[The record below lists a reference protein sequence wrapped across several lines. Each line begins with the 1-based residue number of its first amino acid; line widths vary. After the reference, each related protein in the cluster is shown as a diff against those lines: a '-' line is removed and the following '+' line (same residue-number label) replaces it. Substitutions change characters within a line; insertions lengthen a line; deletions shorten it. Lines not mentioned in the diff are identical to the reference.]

1 MNLHLLRIF
10 ASLAKAGTFSEA
22 ARSLYISQPAVSKGI
37 QQLERELGVQLLDRT
52 SRRVA
57 LTEAG
62 QLLYEY
68 AGRIFATEKAA
79 ESGLAELQG
88 LERGQL
94 LIGASQTIGTY
105 LLPPALGTF
114 HQRYPKLRLH
124 LEITNTQQV
133 IESLRQTP
141 LGLAYVE
148 GPISGD
154 DLDVTVW
161 RQDQLVVIAPPD
173 HPLVRRRSV
182 TFEMLAAEPYL
193 QREMGSGTGEIAASV
208 FGERHSAPNI
218 ALILGS
224 NQAIKQAVIA
234 GLGISIV
241 SEATIALEKAAGTL
255 AIINVRDLKLSRP
268 LYCVSIL
275 GRPLSRAATAFH
287 ELLTDKKQMGRGFAG

>member
-1 MNLHLLRIF
+1 MNLHLLRVF
-10 ASLAKAGTFSEA
+10 TALVKAETFSGA
-22 ARSLYISQPAVSKGI
+22 ARLLYISQPAVSKSV

-52 SRRVA
+52 AKRVT

-68 AGRIFATEKAA
+68 AGRIFAMETAA

-105 LLPPALGTF
+105 LLPPALGVF

-148 GPISGD
+148 GPVSGE
-154 DLDVTVW
+154 DLDVSVW
-161 RQDQLVVIAPPD
+161 RRDQLVVIAPPD
-173 HPLVRRRSV
+173 HALVRRRSV
-182 TFEMLAAEPYL
+182 TFEMLADEPYL
-193 QREMGSGTGEIAASV
+193 QREPGSGTGEIAASV
-208 FGERHSAPNI
+208 FAERQRTPNI

-241 SEATIALEKAAGTL
+241 SEATITLERAAGKL
-255 AIINVRDLKLSRP
+255 AIIQVRDFRLSRP
-268 LYCVSIL
+268 LYCVRIH
-275 GRPLSRAATAFH
+275 GRPLSRAAAAFQA
-287 ELLTDKKQMGRGFAG
+287 LVSRAGS

>member
-1 MNLHLLRIF
+1 MNLHLLRVF

-22 ARSLYISQPAVSKGI
+22 ARLLYISQPAVSKGV

-52 SRRVA
+52 SRRVT

-68 AGRIFATEKAA
+68 AGRIFAMEKAA

-105 LLPPALGTF
+105 LLPPALGLF
-114 HQRYPKLRLH
+114 HQQYPKLRLH
-124 LEITNTQQV
+124 LEIANTQQV
-133 IESLRQTP
+133 IEGLRKTP

-148 GPISGD
+148 GPVSGE
-154 DLDVTVW
+154 DLEVSIW
-161 RQDQLVVIAPPD
+161 RHDPMVVIAPPN

-182 TFEMLAAEPYL
+182 TFEMLAQEPYL
-193 QREMGSGTGEIAASV
+193 QREPGSGTGEIVANV
-208 FGERHSAPNI
+208 FAERHHAPNV
-218 ALILGS
+218 ALILGG

-234 GLGISIV
+234 GLGVSIV
-241 SEATIALEKAAGTL
+241 SEATIALERAAREL
-255 AIINVRDLKLSRP
+255 AIIHVRDFKLSRP
-268 LYCVSIL
+268 LYCVRIQ
-275 GRPLSRAATAFH
+275 GRPLSRAAAAFQT
-287 ELLTDKKQMGRGFAG
+287 LLQKQ